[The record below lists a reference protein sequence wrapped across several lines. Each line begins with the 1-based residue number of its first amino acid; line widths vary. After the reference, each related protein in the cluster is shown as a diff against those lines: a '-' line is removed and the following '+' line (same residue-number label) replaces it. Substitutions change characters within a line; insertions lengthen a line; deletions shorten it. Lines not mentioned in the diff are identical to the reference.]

1 MADSTGGKKT
11 KKLSFWDCMSF
22 CIGQIIGS
30 GIMVLTGIVI
40 GLTGHGTP
48 YAFIGAAVLALLTMV
63 PSVILAA
70 TIPAS
75 GASYTYL
82 TRVIGPRSGFFYLC
96 MFVITQVLIATF
108 AQGFA
113 SYFMSMFPALQGSI
127 INAKTVAIFVVLLAA
142 VINLIGLKTSALVQ
156 KGMVVL
162 LLVSL
167 FLFCAFGLPKVNWA
181 VFTPSVQTIMPN
193 GVGNFLMGIALLSFA
208 TGGAK
213 FIAENA
219 DEVENPS
226 RNIPLAMIISTLL
239 VAVFYAFIGIVASGV
254 LPLAQVAGENLTQVA
269 KTIFPPWL
277 YVFFVVG
284 GAMFALLTT
293 LNSTLSWVTR
303 GLQASAKEGWLPPIF
318 AKENKGGT
326 PVVLLL
332 LFTAVGVLPIA
343 FNMDTTSIA
352 NMGIGLDMLCEF
364 FVLLACFRLPSK
376 FPKEYNKAPFTMK
389 RPLLYVVLSI
399 VGILMLGTSYVNLSD
414 LNWPVYIVI
423 AVYLV
428 FIFVL
433 TQLRYKYVKKKTEA
447 P

>member
-1 MADSTGGKKT
+1 MAEKKEKASGKKLT
-11 KKLSFWDCMSF
+11 FIDCMGF

-48 YAFIGAAVLALLTMV
+48 YAFIGAAVLAILTMV
-63 PSVILAA
+63 PSVILASS
-70 TIPAS
+70 IPAS

-82 TRVIGPRSGFFYLC
+82 KRVIGPRTGFFYLC

-113 SYFMSMFPALQGSI
+113 SYFISLFPGLANTML
-127 INAKTVAIFVVLLAA
+127 NAKTVAIAIIVIAT
-142 VINLIGLKTSALVQ
+142 VINLIGLKTSAVVQ
-156 KGMVVL
+156 NIMVAFL
-162 LLVSL
+162 LLSL
-167 FLFCAFGLPKVNWA
+167 FLFCAFGLPKVNWGSFA
-181 VFTPSVQTIMPN
+181 ITAENIMPN
-193 GVGNFLMGIALLSFA
+193 GMGSFLMGIALLSFA

-219 DEVENPS
+219 DEVENPG
-226 RNIPLAMIISTLL
+226 RNIPLAMIVSTLL
-239 VAVFYAFIGIVASGV
+239 VAVFYAFIGVVASGV

-293 LNSTLSWVTR
+293 LNGTLSWVTR
-303 GLQASAKEGWLPPIF
+303 GLQASAKEGWLPPVF

-332 LFTAVGVLPIA
+332 IFSAVGILPIA

-364 FVLLACFRLPSK
+364 CVLLACFRLPSK
-376 FPKEYNKAPFTMK
+376 FPKEYDSATFKLK
-389 RPLLYVVLSI
+389 RPVLYVVLTI

-414 LNWPVYIVI
+414 LNWPIYIVI

-428 FIFVL
+428 FIFAL
-433 TQLRYKYVKKKTEA
+433 TQIRYKFVKKAK
-447 P
+447 